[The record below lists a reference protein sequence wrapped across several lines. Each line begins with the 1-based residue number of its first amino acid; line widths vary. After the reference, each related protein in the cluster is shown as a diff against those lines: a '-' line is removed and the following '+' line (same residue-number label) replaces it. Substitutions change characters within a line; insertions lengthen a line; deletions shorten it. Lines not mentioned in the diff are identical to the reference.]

1 MKVKAYRFSW
11 ATTLALLAA
20 FLLVGEQ
27 AWGQTKLLR
36 FPDLHG
42 DQVAFGYA
50 GDLWT
55 APAEGGTAR
64 RLTSHE
70 GIEIFPKFSPDGRWI
85 AFTGQYDGDEQV
97 YVMPAQGGVPKQLTF
112 YPARGPLPPRW
123 GYDNIVYGWTP
134 DGNGVLFRSLREEWS
149 LAGGRLF
156 TVSVEGGLPQ
166 ALPMPTAGAGDF
178 SPDGTKMVYSPLFRD
193 FRSWKRY
200 QGGWA
205 QDLQII
211 DLESLETTPVTQHER
226 SDRDPMWGDGVIYF
240 ASDRDGTLNLYAYDV
255 DSGDLSQLT
264 RSTTWDVR
272 WPSKSE
278 DDRIVYELAGELH
291 ILDASSG
298 DSRKVEITV
307 PYDGLAMR
315 PERTS
320 AADVIEN
327 FGLSPKGERAL
338 FAARGDIFTA
348 PVEHGPTRNLTRS
361 SGAHDKAPD
370 WSPDGSRIVFISD
383 LDGEE
388 ELYLVS
394 QDGKDE
400 PQQVTDGNEAMLYSP
415 QWSPDGKHIAYSDKE
430 GRIFVLAVE
439 DRSVQRI
446 ADEKGGQV
454 PGYQWSPKGRYL
466 SFALSD
472 PSGFTSIYIWDSRDS
487 RLHRVTGEFF
497 NEFSPAWDPAGNYLF
512 YLSDRMFQPQ
522 IGSFE
527 WNYMVDR
534 ESGIYALALREDVK
548 SLFPPRSDEVTV
560 EEKEGQAEE
569 SSEEEMGGKKGASQ
583 DEAGES
589 GPEEGEAAMEAAE
602 SIDFEGLAQ
611 RVERVPVD
619 LDNYAALSA
628 VKGHLIYVRTGPF
641 YYGRASD
648 IPPGLKIYSLKD
660 RKESDLMQPIAGY
673 ALSADNSKLLVRQG
687 NDFQLLAAAP
697 EGPKSAKSV
706 STDGLEVDRVPKL
719 EWEQI
724 FDEVWRRYRDFFYV
738 ENMHGYDWQGLRE
751 QYRPLLEHVAHRSD
765 LNYVISEMI
774 AELNVGHAYISGGDW
789 KQPERPLAALAGA
802 RFQLDPQ
809 AGRYRIATILGGHNE
824 EDLYRSPLTEVGVE
838 VQEGDYLLAVD
849 GQEVQA
855 GDNPY
860 EVLLHKYGHP
870 VTWTVADSPEGQRRD
885 VTYSPI
891 RHERDL
897 VYLNWVE
904 DNRRKVSQM
913 SGGRVGY
920 LHIPDMGAN
929 GIREFIKWYYGQIRK
944 EGLVIDVRSN
954 GGGNVSQMLIER
966 LRREL
971 LHTGYARTSDYTGT
985 YPSVVFHGHLVCLLN
1000 ETSAS
1005 DGDIFPAMFR
1015 EAGLGPL
1022 IGKRSWGGVIGITSR
1037 GTLIDGGGVNVPEF
1051 GYGSKEGEWTIEGY
1065 GVDPD
1070 IVVENSPKDLIEGRD
1085 AQLERALEEVLRR
1098 IEENPMKLPD
1108 RPAAPVRTP

>member
-1 MKVKAYRFSW
+1 ML
-11 ATTLALLAA
+11 TALILTGQ
-20 FLLVGEQ
+20 L
-27 AWGQTKLLR
+27 WGQTKLLR

-42 DQVAFGYA
+42 DQVAFSYA

-55 APAEGGTAR
+55 ASASGGTAR

-97 YVMPAQGGVPKQLTF
+97 YVMPAEGGVPRQLTF

-134 DGNGVLFRSLREEWS
+134 DGSAVLFRSLREGFS
-149 LAGGRLF
+149 LAEGRLF

-166 ALPMPTAGAGDF
+166 AMPMPTAGAGDF
-178 SPDGTKMVYSPLFRD
+178 SPDGSKMVYSPLFRD

-211 DLESLETTPVTQHER
+211 DLETLETTPVTQHVR

-240 ASDRDGTLNLYAYDV
+240 ASDRDDTLNLYSYDV
-255 DSGDLSQLT
+255 GSGDISQLT

-272 WPSKSE
+272 WPSKAE
-278 DDRIVYELAGELH
+278 DDRIVFELAGELH
-291 ILDASSG
+291 ILDVSEG
-298 DSRKVEITV
+298 DFNKININV

-315 PERTS
+315 PVHAS

-361 SGAHDKAPD
+361 SDAHDKAPA
-370 WSPDGSRIVFISD
+370 WSPDGSQIAFISD
-383 LDGEE
+383 MDGEE
-388 ELYLVS
+388 ELYLIA
-394 QDGKDE
+394 QDGRGE
-400 PQQVTDGNEAMLYSP
+400 VEQLTDGNQAMLYFP
-415 QWSPDGKHIAYSDKE
+415 LWSPDGERIAYSDKE
-430 GRIFVLAVE
+430 GRLFVLTLE
-439 DRSVQRI
+439 DRSVQQI
-446 ADEKGGQV
+446 ADEKGGQI
-454 PGYQWSPKGRYL
+454 PGYSWSPKGRFMT
-466 SFALSD
+466 FALSD
-472 PSGFTSIYIWDSRDS
+472 PNGFSSIYIWDSQDGQ
-487 RLHRVTGEFF
+487 LHRVTDEIF
-497 NEFSPAWDPAGNYLF
+497 NEFSPVWGSDGDYLF

-527 WNYMVDR
+527 WNYAVDR
-534 ESGIYALALREDVK
+534 ESGIYAMALRKDVE

-560 EEKEGQAEE
+560 EKDEKAQEEDSAEQEAAEDMGQEEEAAQEDAEE
-569 SSEEEMGGKKGASQ
+569 GGEEAQE
-583 DEAGES
+583 
-589 GPEEGEAAMEAAE
+589 PAE

-611 RVERVPVD
+611 RVERVPVSD
-619 LDNYAALSA
+619 DNYGGLWA

-641 YYGRASD
+641 YYGRGSD
-648 IPPGLKIYSLKD
+648 VAPGLKIYALKD
-660 RKESDLMQPIAGY
+660 RKESDMAEPISGY
-673 ALSADNSKLLVRQG
+673 TVSADNSKLLVRRG
-687 NDFQLLAAAP
+687 NGFQLMDANPNGA
-697 EGPKSAKSV
+697 KSAKSV
-706 STDGLEVDRVPKL
+706 STGGLQVDRVPKE

-738 ENMHGYDWQGLRE
+738 ENMHGYDWEALRE

-774 AELNVGHAYISGGDW
+774 AELNVGHAYITGGDW
-789 KQPERPLAALAGA
+789 RQPDRPSAALAGA
-802 RFQLDPQ
+802 RFQLDAE
-809 AGRYRIATILGGHNE
+809 AGRYRIATILRGQNE
-824 EDLYRSPLTEVGVE
+824 ESLYRSPLTEVGVN

-849 GQEVQA
+849 GQELQA

-860 EVLLHKYGHP
+860 EALLHKYGRP
-870 VTWTVADSPEGQRRD
+870 VTWTVADSPDGERRD
-885 VTYSPI
+885 ITYQPI

-897 VYLNWVE
+897 AYLNWVE
-904 DNRRKVSQM
+904 ANRRKVSEM
-913 SGGRVGY
+913 TDGRVGY
-920 LHIPDMGAN
+920 LHIPDMGSN

-944 EGLVIDVRSN
+944 EGLVIDVRGN

-971 LHTGYARTSDYTGT
+971 LRTGFPRTSDYTST
-985 YPSVVFHGHLVCLLN
+985 YPSVVFHGHMVCLLN

-1022 IGKRSWGGVIGITSR
+1022 IGKRSWGGVIGITNR
-1037 GTLIDGGGVNVPEF
+1037 GTLIDGGSVNVPEF
-1051 GYGSKEGEWTIEGY
+1051 GFGSVDGEWTIEGY

-1085 AQLERALEEVLRR
+1085 AQLERAIEEVLKR
-1098 IEENPMKLPD
+1098 IEENPMSLPG
-1108 RPAAPVRTP
+1108 RPAPPVRTP